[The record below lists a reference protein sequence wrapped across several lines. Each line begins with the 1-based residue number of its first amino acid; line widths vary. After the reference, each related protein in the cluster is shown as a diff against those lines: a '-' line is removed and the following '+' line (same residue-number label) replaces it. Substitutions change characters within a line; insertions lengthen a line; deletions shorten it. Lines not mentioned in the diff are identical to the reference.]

1 VLNDELEINLYP
13 HFIFNIFLTYWS
25 SLFMKRLILLAI
37 AATIS
42 TAAVAAP
49 ETYMIDSNHSMPRF
63 SYSHLGYSTQLSRF
77 DKATGKIV
85 IDRAAKTGS
94 VDVTIDTTSVNTG
107 FALFNEHIQGEDFF
121 NTAKFPT
128 ATFVSKKM
136 NFEGDKPVSIDGTL
150 TIKGVSKPETLTV
163 TSFMCMPHPM
173 LKKDAC
179 GANAT
184 VVVKRSDFNM
194 SKHVPYVSDEVTI
207 TLPVEAVKQ

>member
-1 VLNDELEINLYP
+1 
-13 HFIFNIFLTYWS
+13 
-25 SLFMKRLILLAI
+25 MKRLILLAI

-42 TAAVAAP
+42 TAAVSAP
-49 ETYMIDSNHSMPRF
+49 ETYVIDSNHSMPRF

-77 DKATGKIV
+77 DKATGKVV

-107 FALFNEHIQGEDFF
+107 FALFNEHIQAEDLF

-150 TIKGVSKPETLTV
+150 TIKGVSKPETLTL

-173 LKKDAC
+173 FKKEAC

>member
-1 VLNDELEINLYP
+1 
-13 HFIFNIFLTYWS
+13 
-25 SLFMKRLILLAI
+25 MKHLILLAI
-37 AATIS
+37 AATMS
-42 TAAVAAP
+42 TAAIAAP
-49 ETYMIDSNHSMPRF
+49 ETYIIDSNHSMPRF
-63 SYSHLGYSTQLSRF
+63 SYNHFGYSTQLSRF
-77 DKATGKIV
+77 DKATGKVV
-85 IDRAAKTGS
+85 IDRATKTGS

-107 FALFNEHIQGEDFF
+107 LALFNEHIQAEDFF

-128 ATFVSKKM
+128 ATFVSNKM
-136 NFEGDKPVSIDGTL
+136 NFVGDKPVSIDGIL

-173 LKKDAC
+173 QKKDAC

-194 SKHVPYVSDEVTI
+194 VKHVPYVSDEVTI